1 MSESPWA
8 TLTRM
13 YHSDWYP
20 NHSPDRSSK
29 DCYQCQ
35 RIHDLI
41 VKAQSDALAAA
52 VRRVEAIPQIEWA
65 LNPYPAVTAAIKG
78 VSDE

>member
-52 VRRVEAIPQIEWA
+52 VRRVEA
-65 LNPYPAVTAAIKG
+65 LNWPRYLTDVVAAIKG
-78 VSDE
+78 DSDE

>member
-52 VRRVEAIPQIEWA
+52 VRRVEALPMVQGMVARYKII
-65 LNPYPAVTAAIKG
+65 AAIKG
-78 VSDE
+78 QP